1 MLLPGLL
8 VSAVPDH
15 LTQLRLQLL
24 VLLAFGESNPLTPVA
39 RHASSG
45 ECVRRGLPPLT
56 CSDIG
61 LSLRGLK
68 NTWEFRF
75 GLSFASTGLGPW
87 AQGGE
92 RLPRRVM
99 WVRAAAEGW
108 AVMFVWRRQLHTQ

>member
-1 MLLPGLL
+1 M
-8 VSAVPDH
+8 
-15 LTQLRLQLL
+15 
-24 VLLAFGESNPLTPVA
+24 
-39 RHASSG
+39 
-45 ECVRRGLPPLT
+45 RRGLPPLT

-108 AVMFVWRRQLHTQ
+108 AVMFVWRPSLPVHRQKKSDSNVAFLSLSVKQNR

>member
-1 MLLPGLL
+1 
-8 VSAVPDH
+8 
-15 LTQLRLQLL
+15 
-24 VLLAFGESNPLTPVA
+24 
-39 RHASSG
+39 
-45 ECVRRGLPPLT
+45 VRRGLPPLT
-56 CSDIG
+56 YCTVCDIG

-108 AVMFVWRRQLHTQ
+108 AVMFVWRRQLDTSDLPFTACSPTEEK